1 MAVVKELLRAE
12 KDGSLSF
19 GNYEKKKKTKL
30 SDVEV
35 NGDIYKVK
43 TFRDITKLER
53 NEMLVYESDPG
64 SAVTGFKENGNGVR
78 FRLDAPEDTQVIL
91 GLEENAPYRVFINGT
106 DNGIVQTNAGGKL
119 VLSVEMQS
127 GKEAEIEVVKDN

>member
-19 GNYEKKKKTKL
+19 GNYELNEKTKL
-30 SDVEV
+30 SDFEL

-43 TFRDITKLER
+43 TYRDITKLER

-64 SAVTGFKENGNGVR
+64 SAVTGFKENGDGVT
-78 FRLDAPEDTQVIL
+78 FHLDAPEDTQVIL
-91 GLEENAPYRVFINGT
+91 GLEENTPYRVYINKT

-119 VLSVEMQS
+119 VLSVEMQD
-127 GKEAEIEVVKDN
+127 GKGADVEVVRDN